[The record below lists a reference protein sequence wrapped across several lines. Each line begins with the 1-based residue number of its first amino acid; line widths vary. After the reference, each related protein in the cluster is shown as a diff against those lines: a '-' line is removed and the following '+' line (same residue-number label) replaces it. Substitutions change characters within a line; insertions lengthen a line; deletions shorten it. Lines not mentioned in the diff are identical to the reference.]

1 MATNDNHRTK
11 TNQTSFL
18 QFSLIIVFPGDSHYH
33 GCWTCAYSILR
44 LLCFY
49 GLCVSRFNAHT
60 NVCPGLSICAYS
72 WTGFQP
78 VAMIGPCVSLAS
90 GVSPYRQDFQGFP
103 SVSWHWTS
111 LFLSHM
117 QTHTNT
123 QTWNG
128 LLTIQLHTNPVE
140 GCRKIQTCATTTE
153 SHGSHCALFPWRPQ
167 RIRWWGETKHGWKN
181 NLIVFLR
188 LYFVCARA
196 LTSDLL

>member
-1 MATNDNHRTK
+1 MEPESEWSRCGSLQFSTTTFTVATNDNYRTK
-11 TNQTSFL
+11 TNQTSSL

-33 GCWTCAYSILR
+33 GCWTWAYSILR

-49 GLCVSRFNAHT
+49 GLCVSRFNAHI

-72 WTGFQP
+72 WTDFQP

-123 QTWNG
+123 QTWKG

-140 GCRKIQTCATTTE
+140 GCRKYKLTPLPL
-153 SHGSHCALFPWRPQ
+153 SHMDHTVPCFLGDHSGSD
-167 RIRWWGETKHGWKN
+167 GEGN
-181 NLIVFLR
+181 
-188 LYFVCARA
+188 
-196 LTSDLL
+196 